1 MPKASSWSEWLMAA
15 LQVLKPP
22 EKLTVSEWADRY
34 RILDSK
40 TSAEPGQWSTDR
52 TPYLRGIM
60 DAFTDPRVEEIIF
73 VKPTQVGGTECMNN
87 MFGYVIAQDPSPVLI
102 VYPTLDLAEYASKNR
117 LQPLMELSPVL
128 ADKYQPEESKV
139 LELQMHGMYAVISGA
154 NSPASLASRPIR
166 FLFMDEVDKYPKNSG
181 KEADPRSLARE
192 RTKTFPY
199 NKKVFQTST
208 PTLKNGAIWQAY
220 EKADVKLEYYVPCPH
235 CGHFQT
241 FKFRGGIKYDKT
253 LPPEKIK
260 QTAYYECEQCEGMI
274 RDAHKPTM
282 LRNGEWRE
290 KDGVKRLGTKTA
302 FHLNAIYSPWVRFGD
317 VAYEF
322 VTSKSDPETL
332 MNFVNSWLAEPWEK
346 TQVKLNSDKV
356 IERTSGYEEG
366 VVPDRTIF
374 LTGGVDVQKDRF
386 YFTIRAWGEKM
397 TSWNVRHGFCETWA
411 EIEDAMNVPYL
422 TKGGREYYV
431 SLCGID
437 SGWNPDDTYD
447 FCAKNSEWAVAVKG
461 SSNEIPNK
469 YRLSKID
476 REEKGMYGISL
487 YLVYGAYYK
496 DFIANRIARKPG
508 EPGGWYVYENCD
520 RDYAEQITAEHK
532 VTIKRGGK
540 EVDVWQLKTSGADNH
555 YLDCEVY
562 AAFAADRLGIRYA
575 RFEELVTQQQVEPE
589 QQVKKPNSWLGGE
602 KWL

>member
-1 MPKASSWSEWLMAA
+1 M
-15 LQVLKPP
+15 LKPP
-22 EKLTVSEWADRY
+22 EKLTVSEWSDKY

-60 DAFTDPRVEEIIF
+60 DAFTDPKVEEIIF
-73 VKPTQVGGTECMNN
+73 AKPTQVGGTECMNN
-87 MFGYVIAQDPSPVLI
+87 MLGYVIAQDPSPALI
-102 VYPTLDLAEYASKNR
+102 VYPTLELAEFASKNR
-117 LQPLMELSPVL
+117 LQPMINLSPVL
-128 ADKYQPEESKV
+128 ADKYQTEESKI
-139 LELQMHGMYAVISGA
+139 LELQLDGMYVVISGA

-199 NKKVFQTST
+199 NKKIFQTST
-208 PTLKNGAIWQAY
+208 PTLKNGAIWQAF
-220 EKADVKLEYYVPCPH
+220 EKADVKLRFYVPCPH

-241 FKFRGGIKYDKT
+241 FKFKGGIKYDKT
-253 LPPEKIK
+253 LSPEKIK
-260 QTAYYECEQCEGMI
+260 QTAYYECESCKGMI
-274 RDAHKPTM
+274 RDAHKPSM
-282 LRNGEWRE
+282 LRNGEWR
-290 KDGVKRLGTKTA
+290 DASGSTRLATRTA
-302 FHLNAIYSPWVRFGD
+302 FHLNAIYSPWVRFGE

-322 VTSKSDPETL
+322 VTSKDDPETL

-356 IERTSGYEEG
+356 IERSSGYEEG
-366 VVPDRTIF
+366 VVPNRTIL

-397 TSWNVRHGFCETWA
+397 TSWNIRHGFCETWT
-411 EIEDAMNVPYL
+411 EIEDVMNVPYL
-422 TKGGREYYV
+422 TKDGREYFV
-431 SLCGID
+431 NLCGID

-447 FCAKNSEWAVAVKG
+447 FCVKNSEWAVAVKG

-476 REEKGMYGISL
+476 REEKGLYGISL

-496 DFIANRIARKPG
+496 DFIANRIARKPDD
-508 EPGGWYVYENCD
+508 PGGWYVYENCD
-520 RDYAEQITAEHK
+520 REFAEQITAEHK

-540 EVDVWQLKTSGADNH
+540 EIDVWQLKTSGADNH

-575 RFEELVTQQQVEPE
+575 RYEEPVAVQE
-589 QQVKKPNSWLGGE
+589 QAAPDQVKKPNNWLGGE
-602 KWL
+602 SWL

>member
-1 MPKASSWSEWLMAA
+1 MPEQSKWSEWLMAA

-22 EKLTVSEWADRY
+22 EKLTVSEWADKY

-73 VKPTQVGGTECMNN
+73 CKPTQVGGTECMNN

-102 VYPTLDLAEYASKNR
+102 VYPTLELAEFASKNR

-128 ADKYQPEESKV
+128 ADKYHAEESTV
-139 LELQMHGMYAVISGA
+139 RELQMDGMYAIISGA

-166 FLFMDEVDKYPKNSG
+166 FLFMDEVDKYPKSAG
-181 KEADPRSLARE
+181 KEADPRALARE

-199 NKKVFQTST
+199 NKKIFQTST

-220 EKADVKLEYYVPCPH
+220 EKADVKLQYYVPCPH
-235 CGHFQT
+235 CGHYQT
-241 FKFRGGIKYDKT
+241 FKFQGVKFAKE
-253 LPPEKIK
+253 LPPEKIR
-260 QTAYYECEQCEGMI
+260 QTAYYECEKCKGMI
-274 RDAHKPTM
+274 RDAHKPMM
-282 LRNGEWRE
+282 LRNGEWRSQ
-290 KDGVKRLGTKTA
+290 DGSTKLATKTA
-302 FHLNAIYSPWVRFGD
+302 FHLNAIYSPWQRFGD

-322 VTSKSDPETL
+322 ITSKDDPESL

-356 IERTSGYEEG
+356 LERSSGYEEG

-397 TSWNVRHGFCETWA
+397 TSWNVRHGVCETWA
-411 EIEDAMNVPYL
+411 EIEDVMNVPYQ
-422 TKGGREYYV
+422 TRDGREYFV
-431 SLCGID
+431 SLCAID
-437 SGWNPDDTYD
+437 SGYNPDETYD
-447 FCAKNSEWAVAVKG
+447 FCVRNGEWAVAVKG
-461 SSNEIPNK
+461 SSTEILSK
-469 YRLSKID
+469 YRLTKID
-476 REEKGMYGISL
+476 REEKGLYGISL
-487 YLVYGAYYK
+487 YLIYGSYYK
-496 DFIANRIARKPG
+496 DLIANRLSYPPG
-508 EPGGWYVYENCD
+508 ADGGWYVYENCD
-520 RDYAEQITAEHK
+520 REYAEQITAEHK

-540 EVDVWQLKTSGADNH
+540 EIDVWQPKTAGAANH

-575 RFEELVTQQQVEPE
+575 RYEEPVIPE
-589 QQVKKPNSWLGGE
+589 KATPKQPKKPNNWLGGE
-602 KWL
+602 NWL